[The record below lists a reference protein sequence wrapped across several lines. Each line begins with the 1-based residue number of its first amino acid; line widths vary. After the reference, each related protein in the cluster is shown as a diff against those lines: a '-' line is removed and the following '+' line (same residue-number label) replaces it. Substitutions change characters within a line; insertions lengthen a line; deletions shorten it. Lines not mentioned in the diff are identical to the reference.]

1 MLLPISIAFA
11 REIGW
16 REEKYEEY
24 ESWFED
30 ITGNPPDK
38 TQELDMLRLV
48 GDVEPT
54 ESEIIRLLGL
64 LDDYDVAEVGAYE
77 ILTSILEEAN
87 ETFWNIQQPGE
98 YSNVVLQIWTR
109 QDLLEQLGS
118 WERSFEGAHQL
129 AEESIVNNMLPQTI
143 WDGVYGD
150 YEGFHHLVK
159 PMLED
164 LNKYGIDFETWAHQ
178 CLEPRTILR
187 MPLTI

>member
-1 MLLPISIAFA
+1 MPGLAATRRYVFGEEYEFMRESEYRENMIPLIVKAEDDALAYFN
-11 REIGW
+11 RVCQEIGW

-118 WERSFEGAHQL
+118 GKD
-129 AEESIVNNMLPQTI
+129 P
-143 WDGVYGD
+143 
-150 YEGFHHLVK
+150 
-159 PMLED
+159 
-164 LNKYGIDFETWAHQ
+164 
-178 CLEPRTILR
+178 LR
-187 MPLTI
+187 ALINLRRNP